1 MNFYHYLLEYYGK
14 EEKRLK
20 NSQDE
25 LVTICEALQVS
36 YSLKTFIDKM
46 NLPSFNSFKH
56 LYSKLNELKTFSLL
70 IERLNESYSLKN
82 NSLINEVQ
90 TYSGKKIDLTNKLAV
105 ILAIIQ
111 EIVQQ
116 TFNINKIH
124 KVKF

>member
-105 ILAIIQ
+105 IVAIIQ